1 MALGGNALITLICNV
16 SPSASNYFQTLSTLR
31 FASRAK
37 VVKLKPDVNEYYDE
51 KEVLELY
58 KNEIK
63 RMQDEI
69 INEEE
74 EDEDEQQKCEDSQNE
89 DFKMKYY
96 IEVLNNK
103 KLRLENE
110 KLQKEI
116 DTAFKI
122 YYNKTNNNNNNNN
135 TNFQNE
141 NNFLSPYI
149 TQLTSLLNNNNININ
164 SYYLSSLNQLSNEYQ
179 LNTLQDFYLNKIK
192 DLHNQITSA
201 IGMQQEQQLDVQK
214 HSVQNIQP
222 LQLNVKTFFE
232 MLNNRTLFE
241 HISTIFNSQKAI
253 QVNKA
258 EYERISDL
266 LENTFMR
273 F

>member
-1 MALGGNALITLICNV
+1 
-16 SPSASNYFQTLSTLR
+16 
-31 FASRAK
+31 
-37 VVKLKPDVNEYYDE
+37 
-51 KEVLELY
+51 
-58 KNEIK
+58 
-63 RMQDEI
+63 MQDEI

-122 YYNKTNNNNNNNN
+122 YYNETNNNNNNNN

-179 LNTLQDFYLNKIK
+179 LNTLQDCYLNKIK
-192 DLHNQITSA
+192 DLHIQINSA
-201 IGMQQEQQLDVQK
+201 VGIQQEQLQDIQK
-214 HSVQNIQP
+214 HSVQTHTTITIKCKNI
-222 LQLNVKTFFE
+222 L
-232 MLNNRTLFE
+232 
-241 HISTIFNSQKAI
+241 
-253 QVNKA
+253 
-258 EYERISDL
+258 
-266 LENTFMR
+266 
-273 F
+273 